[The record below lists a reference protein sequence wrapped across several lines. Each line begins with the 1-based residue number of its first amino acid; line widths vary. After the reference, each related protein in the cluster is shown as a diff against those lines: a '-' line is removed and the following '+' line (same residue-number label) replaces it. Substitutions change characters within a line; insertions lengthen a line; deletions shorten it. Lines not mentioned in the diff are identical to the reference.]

1 MNMHFSTG
9 NIFKITCNSDSK
21 FLYIGSTFTSIF
33 QIWKSYIC
41 QYNKY
46 LLDQEKSMVFYPFF
60 KKHGINSFEI
70 SLIKSYTVCRE
81 TRLDFTHLRMYH
93 QLWLN
98 KNKHSINRKQPFNP
112 LKKIEYKA
120 TSKIYRQNNKEY
132 FKQINKAY
140 RDQNQLYFKAYRKQ
154 YCQHDK

>member
-1 MNMHFSTG
+1 MLYSTG
-9 NIFKITCNSDSK
+9 FIFKITCKSDPI

-33 QIWKSYIC
+33 QIWKSIIC
-41 QYNKY
+41 QYKKY
-46 LLDQEKSMVFYPFF
+46 MLDQKKNMACYPYFS
-60 KKHGINSFEI
+60 KYGINSFDI

-81 TRLDFTHLRMYH
+81 TRRDFTHLRAYH

-98 KNKHSINRKQPFNP
+98 KYKHSINLKHPFNP
-112 LKKIEYKA
+112 LKKLEYKA
-120 TSKIYRQNNKEY
+120 TSKIFRESNKQY

-140 RDQNQLYFKAYRKQ
+140 RDQNQQYYKAYRKQ

>member
-1 MNMHFSTG
+1 MHFSSG
-9 NIFKITCNSDSK
+9 FIYKITCKLDLN

-46 LLDQEKSMVFYPFF
+46 LLDQEKYMVLYPYFS
-60 KKHGINSFEI
+60 KYGIHSFDI
-70 SLIKSYTVCRE
+70 SLIKSYTVCRQ
-81 TRLDFTHLRMYH
+81 TRRDFTHLRMYH

-98 KNKHSINRKQPFNP
+98 KNKHSINLKQPFNP
-112 LKKIEYKA
+112 LKKLEYKA
-120 TSKIYRQNNKEY
+120 TNKIYRENNKQY

-140 RDQNQLYFKAYRKQ
+140 RDQNQLYYKAYRKQ
-154 YCQHDK
+154 FCQHDK